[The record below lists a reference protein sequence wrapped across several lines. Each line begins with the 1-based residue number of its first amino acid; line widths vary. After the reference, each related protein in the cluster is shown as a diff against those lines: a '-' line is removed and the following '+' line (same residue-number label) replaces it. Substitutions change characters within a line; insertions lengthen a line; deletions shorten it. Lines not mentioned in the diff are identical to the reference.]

1 MRTNWQQLTHE
12 RTAPEI
18 NDHAAHAQATITNP
32 LIRVTDIG
40 PRLTVIDC
48 AGPARL
54 KVQKAAGR
62 RRTGAR

>member
-12 RTAPEI
+12 RTAPET
-18 NDHAAHAQATITNP
+18 DHNAAHAQVTITNP
-32 LIRVTDIG
+32 LIRATHIG
-40 PRLTVIDC
+40 PTPSVMDC

-54 KVQKAAGR
+54 RGQKAVGR